1 MGKRQALFDMWK
13 VNMNACAI
21 CTQPAQVTL
30 CRTCTAEL
38 AQRLRTVPTVLGQL
52 DITRSSGLTRPD
64 ALGVARRSTTGSLPV
79 HLDAAE
85 TARDLAS
92 VLETWARELAPGE
105 PDSEAHSGVQAA
117 LRLLDRVE
125 NIAAHPD
132 AEQIVDE
139 IQDAI
144 TRAWRAVDQPAQHT
158 FLGPCPHC
166 GADLYTPPGRAHVQC
181 GCGQTTD
188 TSERRDWL
196 LEQVRD
202 QLDTASGIA
211 RALPGL
217 LPIRLTPSMIRG
229 YAHRGRLAARPAL
242 ADGKPRY
249 RIGDVLDVLGMG

>member
-1 MGKRQALFDMWK
+1 MSTEHP
-13 VNMNACAI
+13 CAI

-30 CRTCTAEL
+30 CRSCTGEL
-38 AQRLRTVPTVLGQL
+38 AQRLRSVPTVLGQL
-52 DITRSSGLTRPD
+52 DITRSTGLTRPD
-64 ALGVARRSTTGSLPV
+64 ALGLSRRSTAGSLPV

-92 VLETWARELAPGE
+92 VLQTWARELGSGELNPAP
-105 PDSEAHSGVQAA
+105 HRGVQAA
-117 LRLLDRVE
+117 WWLLERIED
-125 NIAAHPD
+125 IAAHPD
-132 AEQIVDE
+132 AEQITDE

-144 TRAWRAVDQPAQHT
+144 TRAWRTVDQPAQHN

-166 GADLYTPPGRAHVQC
+166 GADLYAPPGRARVQC
-181 GCGQTTD
+181 DCGESTD
-188 TSERRDWL
+188 TSQRRDWL

-217 LPIRLTPSMIRG
+217 LSIRLTPSMIRG

-249 RIGDVLDVLGMG
+249 RVGDVLDVLGVG